1 MCNTFHISGRESY
14 QALLHSIKYGAD
26 TLQVSGKDTSANFG
40 GVMFD
45 SGTSFTYLVPDAYA
59 VVLDAVSFYLCCPSS
74 SEIMCFD
81 EGNTG
86 LTRLLCSW
94 RAGGEA
100 GKKEWSC
107 KDHVRQYVTL
117 LLAWS
122 ISLPVSYLKSCT
134 IQFR

>member
-59 VVLDAVSFYLCCPSS
+59 VVLDAVSFVPL
-74 SEIMCFD
+74 MFF
-81 EGNTG
+81 
-86 LTRLLCSW
+86 
-94 RAGGEA
+94 
-100 GKKEWSC
+100 K
-107 KDHVRQYVTL
+107 
-117 LLAWS
+117 
-122 ISLPVSYLKSCT
+122 
-134 IQFR
+134 F